1 MRFMFIATT
10 RCFSLPIIISR
21 RLHQKISHFSTTS
34 ESSNLFR
41 RVRRGTNPR
50 YLKPRTTT
58 SMRSSSKSGND
69 DDDDVLL
76 RASTSCV
83 DFKSALKTHCD
94 FTEEDI
100 VRVYSKHPLV
110 ASYDVAGEIVPRI
123 NYLKFLQERNRLGNE
138 DAKEVTYYS
147 RFINIF

>member
-1 MRFMFIATT
+1 M
-10 RCFSLPIIISR
+10 
-21 RLHQKISHFSTTS
+21 
-34 ESSNLFR
+34 
-41 RVRRGTNPR
+41 RRGTNPR

-58 SMRSSSKSGND
+58 SMRSSNSGND

>member
-1 MRFMFIATT
+1 MRFMYIATT
-10 RCFSLPIIISR
+10 RCFPLPFIISR
-21 RLHQKISHFSTTS
+21 RLHQKFLHFSTAS
-34 ESSNLFR
+34 ESSNSLR

-58 SMRSSSKSGND
+58 SMRSSNSGN

-94 FTEEDI
+94 FAEEDI

-138 DAKEVTYYS
+138 EAKEVTYSS

>member
-21 RLHQKISHFSTTS
+21 RLHQKVLHFSTTS
-34 ESSNLFR
+34 ESSNSLC

-58 SMRSSSKSGND
+58 SMRSSNSGN

-94 FTEEDI
+94 FAEEDI